1 MNRISVYLD
10 EEEVTDQ
17 VSSLKK
23 DRSEPLLPGAEDEGL
38 GLENASFKW
47 NEVTEPADSK
57 GKNANGASVP
67 ASPTGSSDETD
78 TVVDDGASE
87 HSASE
92 IGDRKFELR
101 DLTIK
106 FPEGELTVVTGPTAS
121 GKTALL
127 VSLVVYRRLSSARLT
142 SMLTL

>member
-1 MNRISVYLD
+1 MYLD
-10 EEEVTDQ
+10 EEEVTDE

-23 DRSEPLLPGAEDEGL
+23 DYSEPFLPGAHDEGL

-57 GKNANGASVP
+57 GKNANGTSAP

-78 TVVDDGASE
+78 TVVDDGASV

-92 IGDRKFELR
+92 VADRKFELK
-101 DLTIK
+101 DLNIK

-121 GKTALL
+121 GTIH
-127 VSLVVYRRLSSARLT
+127 
-142 SMLTL
+142 